1 MLGDKYFLSEY
12 LQQVMELKVKGV
24 LVTYS
29 FLNYWFFL
37 WVKMNLYENVPRYL
51 LVIRYVYAN
60 KLSYLVLSLLPTN
73 LSRFKSFVERSLV

>member
-1 MLGDKYFLSEY
+1 
-12 LQQVMELKVKGV
+12 
-24 LVTYS
+24 
-29 FLNYWFFL
+29 
-37 WVKMNLYENVPRYL
+37 MNLYENVPRYL